1 MSRLEL
7 AHPATGEDLSSHL
20 FLYAEEM
27 KWRRCVCPWQ
37 SRASLW
43 SLFREMKWFA
53 LPRQKT
59 NRKQL
64 CINARYGT
72 SSWRYGNPSGWGD
85 YQKLR
90 QMLPWPASSSLQA
103 CMNLHT
109 QVAAKF
115 GCEKDFCVSHD
126 WMGVFL
132 LWGGGWPRSSSPP
145 SLLASG
151 SGNVDTQSGAQPQK
165 PQESSWE
172 DAGREREV
180 EPWNALRRVSHL
192 FTSWTQWTLSE
203 STTSTLTSLPHL
215 SLPLSP
221 LFCSLTY
228 PYASGLL
235 TPPLPSS
242 YW

>member
-1 MSRLEL
+1 MKKMCLSMAEQSFSLVFVQGNEMVCTAKAKNQKKTVVYKRQIWNIFIEQENSLPEDMVIHL
-7 AHPATGEDLSSHL
+7 AEVITRSWGRCCHGQPLHR
-20 FLYAEEM
+20 FRRVWICIH
-27 KWRRCVCPWQ
+27 KWRPSLGVRKIFVCHMTGWEC
-37 SRASLW
+37 
-43 SLFREMKWFA
+43 F
-53 LPRQKT
+53 
-59 NRKQL
+59 
-64 CINARYGT
+64 CYGAV
-72 SSWRYGNPSGWGD
+72 GG
-85 YQKLR
+85 
-90 QMLPWPASSSLQA
+90 
-103 CMNLHT
+103 H
-109 QVAAKF
+109 AAA
-115 GCEKDFCVSHD
+115 
-126 WMGVFL
+126 
-132 LWGGGWPRSSSPP
+132 PPP